1 MTYPHKTLH
10 NRFRLQ
16 GSNYNLEELKEIAY
30 SLVKEGDVHEIAIG
44 DFLLDWLNDKL
55 TLTVQTSGSTGAP
68 KTIVL
73 EKEKMVNSA
82 KATGEFFN
90 LKEGDTAL
98 LCLSAD
104 YIAGKM
110 MLVRAMV
117 LGLELDYVNPTSKPI
132 GKEFESYDFCAM
144 VPLQVANSL
153 DELTNIKKL
162 IVGGSPMN
170 QELKTKIK
178 DQGLNTEI
186 FETYGMTETITHIA
200 VKKVHPVETGNI
212 VFKTLPGVAIN
223 TDNRD
228 CFVIEAP
235 LVSNDMISTND
246 IVRIVS
252 NTEFEWLG
260 RYDNVINS
268 GGVKLFPEQ
277 IEHKLHE
284 TIESRFFV
292 AGLPDDILGQKLV
305 LVVEGITATDQ
316 LLEKI
321 KQLTSLDKYEV
332 PKQILTVSKFI
343 ETDSGKV
350 QRKKTLEQ
358 VK

>member
-1 MTYPHKTLH
+1 MTHPHKTLH

-16 GSNYNLEELKEIAY
+16 GSSYNLEELKEIAY
-30 SLVKEGDVHEIAIG
+30 SLVKEGEVYEIAIG

-73 EKEKMVNSA
+73 EKEKMLNST
-82 KATGEFFN
+82 KATGDFFN
-90 LKEGDTAL
+90 LKEGNTAL

-117 LGLELDYVNPTSKPI
+117 LGLELDYVSPTSKPI
-132 GKEFESYDFCAM
+132 GKEFESHDFCAM

-153 DELTNIKKL
+153 DELKNIKKL

-178 DQGLNTEI
+178 DRGLKTEI

-200 VKKVHPVETGNI
+200 VKKVHPVETENI

-223 TDNRD
+223 TDERD
-228 CFVIEAP
+228 CLVIDAP
-235 LVSNDMISTND
+235 LVSDDIISTND

-284 TIESRFFV
+284 TIKARFFV

-305 LVVEGITATDQ
+305 LVVEGNTATDQ

-332 PKQILTVSKFI
+332 PKQIFTVPKFK